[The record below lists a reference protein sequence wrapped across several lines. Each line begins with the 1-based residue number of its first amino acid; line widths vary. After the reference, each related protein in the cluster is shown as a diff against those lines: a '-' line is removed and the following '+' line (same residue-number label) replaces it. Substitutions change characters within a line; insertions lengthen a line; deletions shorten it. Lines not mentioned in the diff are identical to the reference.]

1 VRFSRRSVFASFFR
15 LSSCIFSGKAGL
27 RIGPS
32 AGIAC
37 GNAVTRRYFRK
48 NIFVVFARILFGFQN
63 NFSVSCVIFA

>member
-1 VRFSRRSVFASFFR
+1 VRLFSRSIFAPYFR
-15 LSSCIFSGKAGL
+15 LPSCIFSGKAGL
-27 RIGPS
+27 RIGLS

-48 NIFVVFARILFGFQN
+48 KFFVVFARILFGFQN